1 MAWVVAAC
9 LAYWPTWEPVEALL
23 ARADTIVEA
32 EIAADGQFVVKASLK
47 GANPPPARAGRAGR
61 ALLFFSE
68 GFEIS
73 RWQLLESG
81 EFDLPD
87 HLLVPNDWSTT
98 SVSRDRIEKLLARTP
113 LQGVA
118 GWTVNDQACVPCK
131 VRDAF
136 VERAFSEGEHVIC
149 LRDGGADCIEQVRDA
164 GGWGA
169 TKPLNDSFVF
179 VMDGGV
185 EVISIDRQ
193 RDRPSLCGGARL
205 VSTRCE
211 QLSASGCLAPREVRV
226 LCEEIRA
233 ARQVP
238 MTDVR
243 VRCLGAYLAV
253 ERYHEVGSLFSCG
266 PDTGG
271 VAPQE
276 LWPHGRCFRERF
288 DLLGSMRCEA
298 LNPDGGSAGWVRRGV
313 FE

>member
-9 LAYWPTWEPVEALL
+9 LAYWPVWEPVEALL

-98 SVSRDRIEKLLARTP
+98 SVSRDRIVKLLARAP
-113 LQGVA
+113 PQGVA
-118 GWTVNDQACVPCK
+118 GWTVNDQECVPCSL
-131 VRDAF
+131 RDAF

-169 TKPLNDSFVF
+169 TKPLNGSFVF

-193 RDRPSLCGGARL
+193 RDRPSFCGGARL
-205 VSTRCE
+205 VS
-211 QLSASGCLAPREVRV
+211 SAGQRV
-226 LCEEIRA
+226 LCEERRA
-233 ARQVP
+233 SRQRP
-238 MTDVR
+238 MTDLR
-243 VRCLGAYLAV
+243 VRCVGADLPV
-253 ERYHEVGSLFSCG
+253 ERYSEVGAVFSCG
-266 PDTGG
+266 VDVRG
-271 VAPQE
+271 VAPRV
-276 LWPHGRCFRERF
+276 LWPQGRCFRERF
-288 DLLGSMRCEA
+288 ERLGSMRCEG
-298 LNPDGGSAGWVRRGV
+298 LLPDGGSAGHLRVGV